1 MDGVPERST
10 VRESAVGGDRGGG
23 PVRFRLGRAVR
34 AAKAFHQADRQRAVV
49 LAVKLDVA
57 FDVVAEDAGLG
68 WDSTLS

>member
-1 MDGVPERST
+1 MDGVPERS
-10 VRESAVGGDRGGG
+10 

-68 WDSTLS
+68 RDRDSWLL